1 MDLVPVTSTVL
12 AMSTVQAVGAVIF
25 VIALIG
31 MVVYLLVNLRAGHEE
46 IGSEVE
52 LAPNR
57 KPYYEDDVLE
67 TTKLNRT
74 LASGVAL
81 LGVVAVGLPLY
92 WLNEPGRQDGAV
104 DTMLSQF
111 EGRGF
116 NTYEE
121 GAQCVNCHGP
131 EGSGGQ
137 ATYTVLDADNE
148 FVASVNWRAPAL
160 DTVLLR
166 FDREEVISILDYGR
180 PGTPMPAWG
189 AGGGGPLSTQQLENV
204 VDYLA
209 SIQLTAEEAQ
219 HEAEVGL
226 ATELG
231 LLTDED
237 KSDEEAVERAIDQI
251 DYDDLATGEAAFNL
265 GETSGVG
272 TGAYACARCH
282 TRGWSIIQEG
292 EDPIQPAGADVS
304 DVIDY
309 LPGSGAYGPA
319 LDEVVPRQFFSVNEL
334 AEFVSL
340 GNVDGE
346 GYGLQGQG
354 DGMMPGFG
362 DNPNTPDTPDDGM
375 MPREMVCAIAEYEAT
390 LRGDD
395 PPSAAPPST
404 TTTSTTVAPTTTT
417 TQADEAQAEG
427 EGDEGEAEES
437 SAPEAP
443 FCSPEAL
450 EALDQ

>member
-1 MDLVPVTSTVL
+1 MDPVPVASTVL
-12 AMSTVQAVGAVIF
+12 AMSTVQAVGAVVF
-25 VIALIG
+25 VVALIG
-31 MVVYLLVNLRAGHEE
+31 MVVYLLINLRAGREE
-46 IGSEVE
+46 VGSEVE

-104 DTMLSQF
+104 DNMLGQF
-111 EGRGF
+111 EGRGLR
-116 NTYEE
+116 TYEE

-137 ATYTVLDADNE
+137 ATYTVLDANSE

-166 FDREEVISILDYGR
+166 FDRDEVLSILDYGR

-209 SIQLTAEEAQ
+209 AIQLSADEAQ

-226 ATELG
+226 AIELD
-231 LLTDED
+231 LLADED
-237 KSDEEAVERAIDQI
+237 KSDDQAVEQAIGQI
-251 DYDDLATGEAAFNL
+251 DYDDLATGEAAFSL

-292 EDPIQPAGADVS
+292 EEPILPADADVS
-304 DVIDY
+304 DVVDY

-319 LDEVVPRQFFSVNEL
+319 LDELVPRQFFNVDEL

-346 GYGLQGQG
+346 GYGIQGQG

-375 MPREMVCAIAEYEAT
+375 MPREMVCAIAEYEST

-395 PPSAAPPST
+395 PPADAPPST

-427 EGDEGEAEES
+427 DGEEGGSGET
-437 SAPEAP
+437 APEPA
-443 FCSPEAL
+443 FCSA
-450 EALDQ
+450 EALDALDQ

>member
-1 MDLVPVTSTVL
+1 MDLVPVSSTVL

-25 VIALIG
+25 VLALLG
-31 MVVYLLVNLRAGHEE
+31 MVVYLLVNLRSGHEE

-57 KPYYEDDVLE
+57 KPYYDDDVLE

-92 WLNEPGRQDGAV
+92 WLNEPGRQNGAV
-104 DTMLSQF
+104 DNMLGQF
-111 EGRGF
+111 EGRGLEL
-116 NTYEE
+116 YEN
-121 GAQCVNCHGP
+121 GSQCVNCHGP

-137 ATYTVLDADNE
+137 ATYTVLDDDNE

-160 DTVLLR
+160 NTVLLR
-166 FDREEVISILDYGR
+166 FDRDEVTSIIDHGR

-189 AGGGGPLSTQQLENV
+189 AGGGGPLSVQQIDNL

-209 SIQLTAEEAQ
+209 SIQLDSDEAQ
-219 HEAEVGL
+219 HEAEIGL
-226 ATELG
+226 AIELG
-231 LLTDED
+231 LLSDED
-237 KSDEEAVERAIDQI
+237 KSDDAAVDRAIAQI
-251 DYDDLATGEAAFNL
+251 DYDDVATGAAAFNL
-265 GETSGVG
+265 GQTSGTG

-292 EDPIQPAGADVS
+292 EDPIQPVGADVS
-304 DVIDY
+304 DVVDY

-319 LDEVVPRQFFSVNEL
+319 LDELVPRQFFSVDEL

-340 GNVDGE
+340 GNVDGQ

-362 DNPNTPDTPDDGM
+362 DNPNTPEVEGDGM
-375 MPREMVCAIAEYEAT
+375 MPREMICVIARYETT

-395 PPSAAPPST
+395 PPADSPPST
-404 TTTSTTVAPTTTT
+404 TTTVAPTTTT
-417 TQADEAQAEG
+417 TVAD
-427 EGDEGEAEES
+427 DEGEDAAA
-437 SAPEAP
+437 SASDAP

-450 EALDQ
+450 DALDG